1 MLTRRALL
9 ELATVGA
16 AAAAVPPANPPFT
29 LPKLPYA
36 YDALEPYIDAQTMQ
50 IHHDKH
56 HQAYVDNLNKVVAA
70 EPALAGMTVDE
81 LLQRLDTLPAAV
93 RTAVRDQGGGHAKAS
108 LLWETLGP
116 ARCRAGGGRHD
127 RGRAFATAG
136 HAAGRGSH
144 GGAQPGW
151 GTRQPLAAMG
161 NAGAGS

>member
-70 EPALAGMTVDE
+70 EPALAGMTVGAAAAAVPPANPPF
-81 LLQRLDTLPAAV
+81 TLPKLPYAY
-93 RTAVRDQGGGHAKAS
+93 
-108 LLWETLGP
+108 
-116 ARCRAGGGRHD
+116 
-127 RGRAFATAG
+127 
-136 HAAGRGSH
+136 GS
-144 GGAQPGW
+144 
-151 GTRQPLAAMG
+151 
-161 NAGAGS
+161 